1 MEKTNLK
8 PEQLLV
14 NALSHYQQSEKK
26 KTQANW
32 LYSDEET
39 INIALQ
45 AIEDGADLKGKLDN
59 PLGGELPYL
68 QIATDKQ
75 MWSVAMKM
83 IDKGANVN
91 AEDWHGYNCF
101 HNLFF
106 HFYYFEVC
114 KDKDAA
120 RAVMVKMLQHGATT
134 NSIARIVQKD
144 KVGKNLLEELIK
156 EAQAQK

>member
-1 MEKTNLK
+1 MEKTNPTQILID
-8 PEQLLV
+8 
-14 NALSHYQQSEKK
+14 ALSFYQQSNRTKAKEK
-26 KTQANW
+26 W
-32 LYSDEET
+32 LHSDEE
-39 INIALQ
+39 IVSMALQ

-75 MWSVAMKM
+75 MWTVASKM
-83 IDKGANVN
+83 IDKGADVN

-106 HFYYFEVC
+106 HYYYFEIC
-114 KDKDAA
+114 RDKEAA
-120 RAVMVKMLQHGATT
+120 RAIMVKMLQHGATT

-144 KVGKNLLEELIK
+144 RIGKSLLEELMN
-156 EAQAQK
+156 EAGK